1 MSRVWV
7 TIMEDNEGQL
17 MALDKDGEVVLKYP
31 RTKPA
36 TAKTAPGRKWSE
48 ELITDAHQVARHAM
62 VLITR
67 KDHEESRF

>member
-17 MALDKDGEVVLKYP
+17 MALDKDGEVVIKYS

-36 TAKTAPGRKWSE
+36 LGKRASGAKWSE
-48 ELITDAHQVARHAM
+48 ELVTDVHQVARHAM